1 MKTNTTARM
10 LSILGVLLL
19 ASTALSSCTGAEKQ
33 TTFPSPTVL
42 VTSTP
47 TPTPTPTPEL
57 SCESVATPKSHQ
69 DEVNNAAKKSGLD
82 PSIIAAII
90 QTQSNWKVEATSPVG
105 TGKGLALMS
114 DTIYAEYGEGDIF
127 NVHNA
132 VQALGNYLEHLADTL
147 KGRSGIGADYT
158 DLVVAALVV
167 GEKPVLEAGE
177 VPDIKSV
184 KKYVEK
190 VNTVANQIKSCA
202 QGGS

>member
-1 MKTNTTARM
+1 MKTKSTTARM
-10 LSILGVLLL
+10 LSTLSVLLL
-19 ASTALSSCTGAEKQ
+19 AGTALSSCTGSQEK
-33 TTFPSPTVL
+33 TTLPPPTVL
-42 VTSTP
+42 V

-69 DEVNNAAKKSGLD
+69 DDVNNAAKKSGLD

-90 QTQSNWKVEATSPVG
+90 QTQSNWKVEAVSPVG

-114 DTIYAEYGEGDIF
+114 DTVYAEYGEGNIF

-158 DLVVAALVV
+158 DLVIAALIV

-177 VPDIKSV
+177 VPEIKNV